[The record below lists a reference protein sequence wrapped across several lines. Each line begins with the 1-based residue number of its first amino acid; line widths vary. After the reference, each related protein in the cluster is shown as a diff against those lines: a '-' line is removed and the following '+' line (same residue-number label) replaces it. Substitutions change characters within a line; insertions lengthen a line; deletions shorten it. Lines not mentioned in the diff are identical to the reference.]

1 MAQEL
6 ATIIYPVKD
15 LAKAKKLYSALLGKA
30 PAQDS
35 EYYVGFQVGTQQFG
49 LDPNGHSSGLNGP
62 VTFWTVTD
70 IRQSLK
76 ALLEAGAE
84 MVQEVKDVGGGLLM
98 ASVKDADNND
108 IGLMQNP

>member
-1 MAQEL
+1 MTQEL

-15 LAKAKKLYSALLGKA
+15 LARAKKVYSALLGTV

-49 LDPNGHSSGLNGP
+49 LDPNGHSNGLNGP

-70 IRQSLK
+70 IQQSLQ

>member
-1 MAQEL
+1 MTQEL

-15 LAKAKKLYSALLGKA
+15 LAGAKKIYSALLGKA

-35 EYYVGFQVGTQQFG
+35 EYYVGLQIGNQQFG
-49 LDPNGHSSGLNGP
+49 LDPNGHNKGLNGP
-62 VTFWTVTD
+62 VTYWTVAD
-70 IRQSLK
+70 IQQSLQG
-76 ALLEAGAE
+76 LLEAGAK
-84 MVQEVKDVGGGLLM
+84 MVQEIKDVGGGLLM